1 MRAGLI
7 GGGTLMRHNSLRGV
21 DRTVAGWSYRRV
33 FLTGATGLIGGQLL
47 HDLLMIPQ
55 VEEVT
60 CLVRQGN
67 SKEAEQRLVS
77 RLKRTGIRTK
87 DLEAVMKRVRCA
99 SGEMT
104 KDLWGMEQ
112 SELDRLRANTDLFIN
127 CAASTSF
134 VDIESCEAI
143 NVSGT
148 RRMLGILEG
157 ACNLKR
163 LVHFS
168 TATLCGQVPDTVMKE
183 DDSLA
188 KPGVHV
194 VAYTRTKAE
203 AERILWA
210 KADELP
216 LLVVRPSITMARGS
230 RDRKHARLFLWSLAA
245 MVQLPYVP
253 VKKDS
258 RIDIVPLDFVVKSTV
273 RLLAKGDNLKHR
285 CYHLTAGEVAA
296 VTADEVRAAACKA
309 ANVKG
314 PKFIPPA
321 EWSEKH
327 MQKIEELE
335 LGTLYEALLLYL
347 PFINLNLVYD
357 NTRLIEELG
366 ENLPPLPKFDQY
378 VDSMLHTMAPDRV
391 PAPTLDGF
399 GL

>member
-1 MRAGLI
+1 MGSNQFKSADKS
-7 GGGTLMRHNSLRGV
+7 MEN
-21 DRTVAGWSYRRV
+21 WPYRRA

-47 HDLLMIPQ
+47 HDLLQIPQ
-55 VEEVT
+55 IEEVT
-60 CLVRQGN
+60 CLVREGN
-67 SKEAEQRLVS
+67 GETPEQRLVS
-77 RLKRTGIRTK
+77 RLKRTGIRTRDVEK
-87 DLEAVMKRVRCA
+87 AMKRVRWA
-99 SGEMT
+99 YGEIT
-104 KDLWGMEQ
+104 KDLWDLNPA
-112 SELDRLRANTDLFIN
+112 ELDHVRQNVDLFIN

-134 VDIESCEAI
+134 VDVESCEAI

-148 RRMLGILEG
+148 RRMLNVLEG
-157 ACNLKR
+157 AGNLKK

-168 TATLCGQVPDTVMKE
+168 TATLCGQVPNAVMKE
-183 DDSLA
+183 ENSLT
-188 KPGVHV
+188 KGGEHV

-203 AERILWA
+203 AERLLWA

-230 RDRKHARLFLWSLAA
+230 RDRKHARLFLWSLTA

-258 RIDIVPLDFVVKSTV
+258 YIDIVPLDFVVRSTIE
-273 RLLAKGDNLKHR
+273 LLARGDALKHS
-285 CYHLTAGEVAA
+285 CYHLTAGKMAA

-314 PKFIPPA
+314 PRFIPPS

-327 MQKIEELE
+327 MRKIEEME

-347 PFINLNLVYD
+347 PFINLNLIYD
-357 NTRLIEELG
+357 NTKLVEELG
-366 ENLPPLPKFDQY
+366 SKLPDLPKFDRY
-378 VDSMLHTMAPDRV
+378 VSEMLHIVAPDRV
-391 PAPTLDGF
+391 PAPTLGGF

>member
-1 MRAGLI
+1 MTPKPIQRADK
-7 GGGTLMRHNSLRGV
+7 TMKS
-21 DRTVAGWSYRRV
+21 WPYRRV

-47 HDLLMIPQ
+47 HDLLMVPQ

-60 CLVRQGN
+60 CLVREGN
-67 SKEAEQRLVS
+67 GHTPQERLES
-77 RLKRTGIRTK
+77 RLKRTGLRAK
-87 DLEAVMKRVRCA
+87 DLEKLMKRVRWA

-104 KDLWGMEQ
+104 KELWGMDQ
-112 SELDRLRANTDLFIN
+112 AELDHVRQNVDLFIN

-143 NVSGT
+143 NVTGT
-148 RRMLGILEG
+148 RRMLDILEG
-157 ACNLKR
+157 ASNLKR
-163 LVHFS
+163 LLHFS
-168 TATLCGQVPDTVMKE
+168 TATLCGHVPNTVMKE
-183 DDSLA
+183 DDSLTRG
-188 KPGVHV
+188 GVHV

-210 KADELP
+210 QADKLP
-216 LLVVRPSITMARGS
+216 LLVVRPSITMARTS
-230 RDRKHARLFLWSLAA
+230 RDRKHARLFLWSLIA
-245 MVQLPYVP
+245 MVQLPFVP
-253 VKKDS
+253 VKKES
-258 RIDIVPLDFVVKSTV
+258 RIDIVPLDFVVKSTIQ
-273 RLLAKGDNLKHR
+273 LLAKGNNLKHN
-285 CYHLTAGEVAA
+285 CYHLTAGEIAA

-309 ANVKG
+309 GSVKG
-314 PKFIPPA
+314 PKFIPPT

-366 ENLPPLPKFDQY
+366 ENFPPLPKFDQY
-378 VDSMLHTMAPDRV
+378 VGQMLHIMAPDRV
-391 PAPTLDGF
+391 PASAVEGF